1 MPNIWWSIYIYDS
14 YSSIGF
20 KAVLCWFH
28 IITLQYYK
36 IWICF
41 VILVS
46 TGPAPHINSLSNV
59 LHPVHYQSWSC
70 QKSSSSPGNKF
81 GPHDGAISK
90 DSGIIS
96 NWFIILVYS
105 RKTGIYSTSS
115 NFTCGGSRVDCWW
128 SWNQS
133 WWNDENDVTFYGF
146 LFALVALLFLP
157 KRALAIQEI
166 WFIDFY
172 FKGRLLA
179 NFEYRIYG
187 Y

>member
-1 MPNIWWSIYIYDS
+1 M
-14 YSSIGF
+14 
-20 KAVLCWFH
+20 LCWFH

-41 VILVS
+41 KILVS

-70 QKSSSSPGNKF
+70 QKSTSSPGKTSHV
-81 GPHDGAISK
+81 GIILK
-90 DSGIIS
+90 DSC
-96 NWFIILVYS
+96 IILVHS

-115 NFTCGGSRVDCWW
+115 NFTCGSSWIDCWW

-157 KRALAIQEI
+157 KRALALQET
-166 WFIDFY
+166 WFINFY
-172 FKGRLLA
+172 FKGRRLA
-179 NFEYRIYG
+179 NFGSWLYG
-187 Y
+187 S